1 MNPFYNFK
9 LASPRFHFLQNIQ
22 WEIAY
27 GGINEKNAFDA
38 ISAGANILVAG
49 SAVFKAQDRKS
60 AIDVLRQ

>member
-1 MNPFYNFK
+1 MDLNG
-9 LASPRFHFLQNIQ
+9 FHFLQNIH